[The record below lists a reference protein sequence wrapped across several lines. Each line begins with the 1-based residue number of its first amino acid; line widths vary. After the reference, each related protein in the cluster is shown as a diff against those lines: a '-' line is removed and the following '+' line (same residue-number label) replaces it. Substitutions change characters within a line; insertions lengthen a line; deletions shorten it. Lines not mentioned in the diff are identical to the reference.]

1 MSNTDPTRKPEM
13 DPTRKPEVNP
23 TRKPEMD
30 PTRKPEV
37 NPTRKPEVNPTKKP
51 EVNPTRK
58 PEVDPTKKP
67 EVNPDAFVSNMCI
80 DFTEMLNVIHI
91 WWWTFITLTCNMPL
105 ITNCNIIFLIRTQ
118 VSFLN
123 GWLGLVLW
131 CLTPHSTIFQLYRG
145 G

>member
-1 MSNTDPTRKPEM
+1 MSNTDPTRKPEV
-13 DPTRKPEVNP
+13 DPTRKPG
-23 TRKPEMD
+23 
-30 PTRKPEV
+30 
-37 NPTRKPEVNPTKKP
+37 
-51 EVNPTRK
+51 
-58 PEVDPTKKP
+58 VDPTKKP
-67 EVNPDAFVSNMCI
+67 EVNPDALVSNMCI

-145 G
+145 GQFYWWRKPEDPEKTTDLLQVTNKLYHIMLYTSNPQHQW

>member
-13 DPTRKPEVNP
+13 DPTRKPEVN
-23 TRKPEMD
+23 
-30 PTRKPEV
+30 
-37 NPTRKPEVNPTKKP
+37 
-51 EVNPTRK
+51 
-58 PEVDPTKKP
+58 PTKKP

-145 G
+145 GQFYWWRKPEDPEKTTDLLQVTNKLYHIMLYTSNPQHQW